1 MPHANK
7 VLNDMQLMRH
17 EINDLQDFHQGKVRI
32 ATPQQLSA
40 FSIPRLIRLFKEA
53 YPDIQVTLIDCSI
66 EEVASHVQMLD
77 ADIGL
82 GPDLLHSNDLIQTK
96 LFRSSFGLV
105 VRVDHPLADSKVLTW
120 QDLSE
125 GDLITVQ
132 APFADHIREKLTL
145 DICTR
150 LFRSDYQVNFL
161 STALGMVK
169 EGLGI
174 TMTLGYAKTWVD
186 EQGLV
191 MIPIHEPQIGYEF
204 LLYKHRQRSQRPAM
218 KSFENFLVKAAK
230 DWLLHI

>member
-1 MPHANK
+1 M
-7 VLNDMQLMRH
+7 
-17 EINDLQDFHQGKVRI
+17 
-32 ATPQQLSA
+32 
-40 FSIPRLIRLFKEA
+40 
-53 YPDIQVTLIDCSI
+53 
-66 EEVASHVQMLD
+66 
-77 ADIGL
+77 
-82 GPDLLHSNDLIQTK
+82 
-96 LFRSSFGLV
+96 
-105 VRVDHPLADSKVLTW
+105 
-120 QDLSE
+120 SE